1 MVNLHKY
8 YYLIFAGSLIVYS
21 WYLIIYILVF
31 NCILDAEPSK
41 SLNCQKKKKKEIL
54 FIALESR
61 YYKYKL
67 CHILLLFC
75 IIDSSNA

>member
-31 NCILDAEPSK
+31 NSILDAEPSK
-41 SLNCQKKKKKEIL
+41 SLNRKKKEKKKRKRNTVYSLRKPIL
-54 FIALESR
+54 
-61 YYKYKL
+61 
-67 CHILLLFC
+67 
-75 IIDSSNA
+75 

>member
-31 NCILDAEPSK
+31 NSIITKKRYVAAILKGLRIIEVMSK
-41 SLNCQKKKKKEIL
+41 PNDLKQK
-54 FIALESR
+54 
-61 YYKYKL
+61 
-67 CHILLLFC
+67 
-75 IIDSSNA
+75 